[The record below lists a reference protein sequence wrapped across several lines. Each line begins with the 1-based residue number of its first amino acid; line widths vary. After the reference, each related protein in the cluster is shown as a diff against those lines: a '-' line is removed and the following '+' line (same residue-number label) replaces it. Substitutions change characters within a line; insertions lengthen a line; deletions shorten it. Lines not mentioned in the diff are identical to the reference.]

1 MHKNGLIK
9 SVDTLSTL
17 KDALKLSSEELR
29 KKWVKQ
35 LIYKLYMIHSKFKSI
50 HGNICLEALK
60 INNEDNLILDG
71 FSEKLIDKSEVEAKY
86 KSPEF
91 LIENKASK
99 AGDIWAAGIC
109 IYFINNLAFPWKV
122 ASNNDENYKTW
133 VQKGLF
139 TKGLNN
145 FFHDILKSMLCVDIL
160 KRVHLKAVI
169 LHKFE
174 CIDDSDAI
182 SKFVLF
188 YSY

>member
-1 MHKNGLIK
+1 MLKNGLIK

-71 FSEKLIDKSEVEAKY
+71 FSGKLVDKSEVEAKY
-86 KSPEF
+86 KSPEL

-109 IYFINNLAFPWKV
+109 IYFINNLAFPWKA
-122 ASNNDENYKTW
+122 ASNNDENYTTW
-133 VQKGLF
+133 VQEGVFEKNG
-139 TKGLNN
+139 NN
-145 FFHDILKSMLCVDIL
+145 FDYSVLKLMLCVDIEKRINL
-160 KRVHLKAVI
+160 KSLI
-169 LHKFE
+169 LQNFE
-174 CIDDSDAI
+174 CIDDTDAI
-182 SKFVLF
+182 SKSF
-188 YSY
+188 